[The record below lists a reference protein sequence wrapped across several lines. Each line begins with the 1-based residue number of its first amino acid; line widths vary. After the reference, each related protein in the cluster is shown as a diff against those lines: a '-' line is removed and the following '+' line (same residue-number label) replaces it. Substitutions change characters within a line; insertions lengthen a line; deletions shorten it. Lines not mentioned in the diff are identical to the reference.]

1 MTLLLEGSLRLGG
14 GLDDRF
20 FALLAAV
27 EEAGSLTRAA
37 RATGYSYK
45 GAWLL
50 LERAE
55 TLAQAPL
62 LARSAGG
69 AGGGG
74 TRLTPAGAQL
84 LGAWQQLQTD
94 HQQFLRAQAQRLAS
108 TPLAALFRRMSM
120 QSTARNQF
128 VGRIGQLSK
137 GPVSSWVQLQM
148 ADGRPLVA
156 QLSTAAL
163 QRLKLK
169 KGQEAQALV
178 KASDV
183 LLVTDFG
190 GLALSADN
198 QLEGTVARV
207 QKGGS
212 GALVVL
218 QLPGS
223 AARISAS
230 VTLEAVETL
239 GLRVGQAA
247 TAVFKATDVL
257 VAAPGA

>member
-1 MTLLLEGSLRLGG
+1 
-14 GLDDRF
+14 
-20 FALLAAV
+20 
-27 EEAGSLTRAA
+27 
-37 RATGYSYK
+37 
-45 GAWLL
+45 
-50 LERAE
+50 
-55 TLAQAPL
+55 
-62 LARSAGG
+62 
-69 AGGGG
+69 
-74 TRLTPAGAQL
+74 
-84 LGAWQQLQTD
+84 
-94 HQQFLRAQAQRLAS
+94 
-108 TPLAALFRRMSM
+108 M

-128 VGRIGQLSK
+128 AGRIVQLSK
-137 GPVSSWVQLQM
+137 GPVSSLALLQL
-148 ADGRPLVA
+148 ADSRLLAA
-156 QLSTAAL
+156 QLSTAAQ

-218 QLPGS
+218 QLPGG

-239 GLRVGQAA
+239 GLRVGQPA
-247 TAVFKATDVL
+247 TAVFKAGDVML
-257 VAAPGA
+257 AASG

>member
-1 MTLLLEGSLRLGG
+1 MTLLLDGSLRLAG
-14 GLDDRF
+14 GLDERF
-20 FALLAAV
+20 FALLAALD
-27 EEAGSLTRAA
+27 EAGSLTRAA
-37 RATGYSYK
+37 RAAGYSYK

-74 TRLTPAGAQL
+74 TQLTPAGRRL
-84 LGAWQQLQTD
+84 LEAWQQLQQA
-94 HQQFLRAQAQRLAS
+94 HQHFLRTQAQQLAG
-108 TPLAALFRRMSM
+108 TPLAQLFRRMSM
-120 QSTARNQF
+120 QTTARNQF
-128 VGRIGQLSK
+128 AGRIAQIVK
-137 GPVSSWVQLQM
+137 GPASGLVSLQLD
-148 ADGRPLVA
+148 DGRLLA
-156 QLSTAAL
+156 ASLSSAAL
-163 QRLKLK
+163 QALKLK

-183 LLVTDFG
+183 LLVSDFG
-190 GLALSADN
+190 GLRLSADN
-198 QLEGTVARV
+198 QFEGTVARV

-218 QLPGS
+218 QLPGGG
-223 AARISAS
+223 ARISAS

-239 GLRVGQAA
+239 GLRVGQPT
-247 TAVFKATDVL
+247 TAVFKAADVMLATD
-257 VAAPGA
+257 